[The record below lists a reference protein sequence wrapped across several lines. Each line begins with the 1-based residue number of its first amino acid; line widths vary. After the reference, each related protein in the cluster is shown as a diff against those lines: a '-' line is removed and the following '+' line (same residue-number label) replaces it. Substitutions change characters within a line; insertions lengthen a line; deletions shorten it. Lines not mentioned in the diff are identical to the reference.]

1 MKSSCSVSLGLAVLT
16 LPIAP
21 VPYAQ
26 VGGESD
32 TTFEM
37 PTPIKDL
44 GQAQVEAGE
53 FTFVRIKYSS
63 DESFTQFWS
72 TDYPIAEYHFL
83 RQFAGITRVPVRP
96 DGVILELTDSTLA
109 QYPFIYIV
117 EGGQLRLDDAEVVA
131 LREYLLGGG
140 FLMVDDFWGDAEWAS
155 LAAEMR
161 RVFPDRE
168 PVELWPHHEIFHS
181 FYGIGEKPRVP
192 GVAQLD
198 SGSHRG
204 VAIDEA
210 DIRGF
215 VDDDGRLMAILCHNM
230 DFGDAWEHLDDPL
243 YPKEFSLGGGVM
255 MGVNIVVYALAH

>member
-1 MKSSCSVSLGLAVLT
+1 MKSSRSVSIGLAILT
-16 LPIAP
+16 LPIAS

-26 VGGESD
+26 IGRESD

-63 DESFTQFWS
+63 DGSYGEPWS
-72 TDYPIAEYHFL
+72 IDYPYAEHQFL
-83 RQFAGITRVPVRP
+83 RQFEEITGVPAHP
-96 DGVILELTDSTLA
+96 DGVVLELSDSSLA

-117 EGGQLRLDDAEVVA
+117 EGGRLRLDDAEVIA

-140 FLMVDDFWGDAEWAS
+140 FLMVDDFWGDVEWAS

-168 PVELWPHHEIFHS
+168 PVELWPDHEVFHS

-192 GVAQLD
+192 SNNVMVL
-198 SGSHRG
+198 GSERG
-204 VAIDEA
+204 AGSDDAV
-210 DIRGF
+210 IRGLI
-215 VDDDGRLMAILCHNM
+215 DDDGRLMAILCHNM
-230 DFGDAWEHLDDPL
+230 DFGDAWEHVDDPL

-255 MGVNIVVYALAH
+255 MGVNIVVYA